1 MKQLDAATREGTD
14 APTVMEGVGIS
25 GMPAGIM
32 AVGAAVPDDVLTNA
46 ELERMVETS
55 DEWIVKRTGIRERR
69 IAPEGMAASHL
80 AASAARDALAKA
92 GMKPGELDLIIVA
105 TVTGDM
111 PVPTTACL
119 LQEKIG
125 APRAACFDLS
135 AGCTGFLYALSVA
148 GHMVAYGNY
157 SRAMVVGVEVLSRV
171 TDWSDRG
178 TCVLFGD
185 GAGAVIV
192 RPVSTGYGI
201 LSIHMGSDGGTAG
214 LLKMPGGGS
223 LYPASAQTVGDG
235 MHTLKMKGRE
245 IFTLAVKNMALSVT
259 RALQD
264 AGCTLEEIDCL
275 IPHQAN
281 ARIIKSLCDRL
292 GFPME
297 KTAVNIGKY
306 GNTSSAS
313 IPLALVDAEERG
325 MLAAG
330 DLAVLVSFGA
340 GLTWGAILLRWG
352 GTDGGVGGG
361 SGDGE
366 SATGEG

>member
-1 MKQLDAATREGTD
+1 MATRKVTA
-14 APTVMEGVGIS
+14 APPVMDGVS
-25 GMPAGIM
+25 TPGMPAGVV
-32 AVGAAVPDDVLTNA
+32 AAGAAVPDDILTNA

-69 IAPEGMAASHL
+69 IAPEGIAASHL
-80 AASAARDALAKA
+80 GVRAARDALGKA
-92 GMKPGELDLIIVA
+92 GMKPVDLELIIVA

-111 PVPTTACL
+111 PAPSTACL

-125 APRAACFDLS
+125 APHAACFDLS

-148 GHMVAYGNY
+148 GHMVAYGNF
-157 SRAMVVGVEVLSRV
+157 SCAMVVGVEVLSRV

-192 RPVSTGYGI
+192 KPASPGSGI
-201 LSIHMGSDGGTAG
+201 LSVHLGSDGGAAD
-214 LLKMPGGGS
+214 LLKIPGGGS
-223 LYPASAQTVGDG
+223 LHPASARTVEDG
-235 MHTLKMKGRE
+235 LHTLKMNGRE
-245 IFTLAVKNMALSVT
+245 IFTLAVRNMAESVT
-259 RALQD
+259 RALKD
-264 AGCTLEEIDCL
+264 AGCTLDEVDCL

-281 ARIIKSLCDRL
+281 LRIIKSLCGRV

-297 KTAVNIGKY
+297 KTAVNIGEY

-325 MLAAG
+325 MLVAG
-330 DLAVLVSFGA
+330 DLAVLASFGA
-340 GLTWGAILLRWG
+340 GLTWGAMVLRWG
-352 GTDGGVGGG
+352 ETDGCTSGGT
-361 SGDGE
+361 GDGE
-366 SATGEG
+366 SAIGED